1 MVVETTEH
9 LPPATTEKYLINSY
23 GTNIIEYFT
32 LSYEKGLIDNLIA
45 ESVPLLMF
53 LPFPGSSVIIIMSYL
68 LG

>member
-1 MVVETTEH
+1 MVVETTKH
-9 LPPATTEKYLINSY
+9 LTTEKYLINSY